1 MDFIIN
7 MDSDILLYIQEHI
20 RCDILDVFFSNFT
33 RLGDG
38 GVLWII
44 ISLVCIIF
52 KKTRKLGLMIALAL
66 LFGLIITNIVL
77 KNVIARPRPF
87 YNIQDLYVLI
97 PYPKDYSFPSGHT
110 TSSFAA
116 CTTLFIMLKKRYSFI
131 FLIFATLMGFSR
143 LYVGVHYPTDVL
155 CGLIIG
161 VLCAISS
168 YYIIKWIYLKKS
180 TDLQKTISS

>member
-7 MDSDILLYIQEHI
+7 MDSDILLYIQENI
-20 RCDILDVFFSNFT
+20 RSNNLDVFFSNFT
-33 RLGDG
+33 KLGNG
-38 GVLWII
+38 GILWIG
-44 ISLVCIIF
+44 ISLMCIIF
-52 KKTRKLGLMIALAL
+52 KKTRKLGLMISLSL
-66 LFGLIITNIVL
+66 LFGFIITNLTL
-77 KNVIARPRPF
+77 KNFIARTRPF
-87 YNIQDLYVLI
+87 YTIQDLYALI

-110 TSSFAA
+110 TSSFAV